1 MANGRDREEAMLG
14 LALTG
19 LVALA
24 LIGIGVGALAAP
36 RTASRQ
42 FGIVLDDPRALAF
55 LRAMGVRDLVIGV
68 LLLLLIAA
76 GRREL
81 LALGV
86 AASVAVAVLDL
97 AVVSRDRPAGAVPA
111 RAGAR
116 LLHGAGALGLGVLAL
131 VIALGW

>member
-1 MANGRDREEAMLG
+1 MLG

-19 LVALA
+19 LVALG

-36 RTASRQ
+36 RVAARQ

-76 GRREL
+76 GQREL
-81 LALGV
+81 LAFGV
-86 AASVAVAVLDL
+86 AASAAVAVLDF
-97 AVVSRDRPAGAVPA
+97 AVVSRDRPAGAA
-111 RAGAR
+111 RAR
-116 LLHGAGALGLGVLAL
+116 LLHGVGAIGLLLIAL